1 MTDQN
6 SAASPSSSSSQGS
19 SQDSSSRKFFK
30 RKDEEKQPA
39 PWYIE
44 IPVVMLITFALMFV
58 VHTFI
63 GRLYLI
69 PSQSMEPTLH
79 GCPGCSG
86 DRIWVDK
93 IAYKIS
99 DPEPGDVVVF
109 VGTESWNNN
118 FTSQRSE
125 NTIIRGLE
133 NLGSYIGLIAPDENT
148 LVKRV
153 VATGG
158 QTISCQEGDEGVK
171 VDGKV
176 IDSSYIL
183 QPPAHAVEPRTGSE
197 ACGGPYFGPITVPAG
212 HLFMMGD
219 NRTNS
224 ADSRYHLGD
233 QYQGT
238 IPESNVVGKVQGIFL
253 PLGRFGAVEDPDIQK

>member
-1 MTDQN
+1 MD
-6 SAASPSSSSSQGS
+6 SPSDSSLPK
-19 SQDSSSRKFFK
+19 DSSSKGSLFRKSPK
-30 RKDEEKQPA
+30 KQDEEKQPA

-44 IPVVMLITFALMFV
+44 IPVVMVITFALMFV
-58 VHTFI
+58 FHVFI

-79 GCPGCSG
+79 GCPGCTG
-86 DRIWVDK
+86 DRIFVDK
-93 IAYKIS
+93 IAYRIS

-118 FTSQRSE
+118 FVSQRSD
-125 NTIIRGLE
+125 NVVLRGLQ
-133 NLGSYIGLIAPDENT
+133 NLGSYIGLVAPDENT
-148 LVKRV
+148 LVKRI
-153 VATGG
+153 VAKGG
-158 QTISCQEGDEGVK
+158 QTISCQAGDEGVK

-176 IDSSYIL
+176 IDSSYTL
-183 QPPAHAVEPRTGSE
+183 QPPAHGVDPRNGSE
-197 ACGGPYFGPITVPAG
+197 ACGGPYFGPITVPAD

-233 QYQGT
+233 EFQGT
-238 IPESNVVGKVQGIFL
+238 IPESNVVGKVQAVVL
-253 PLGRFGAVEDPDIQK
+253 PLGRVGAVSDPDIQQ